1 MAEVLFDVK
10 QGRRVYVANAAI
22 STGMLVIPGSTAGQ
36 VGPAAATGPIN
47 MVALTDA
54 ASSAEVEVMP
64 ITRGAEYRFLAGG
77 AVTAG
82 SEVEFATTTGK
93 IQTSPQVLNAGVPW
107 KPGHPADS
115 SRSSPT
121 DRPQLN
127 PH

>member
-64 ITRGAEYRFLAGG
+64 ITRGAEYRFLAG
-77 AVTAG
+77 VTITAG
-82 SEVEFATTTGK
+82 QELEIGATTNIGK
-93 IQTSPQVLNAGVPW
+93 AIVFASGVKIGRAQEAAAAGGLV
-107 KPGHPADS
+107 KVIAY
-115 SRSSPT
+115 
-121 DRPQLN
+121 
-127 PH
+127 